1 MGINKNQLKV
11 YAAKART
18 DFTNAVVARAAK
30 FGVFADRIV
39 PAREQGDL
47 LIIDSITY
55 KKSDIGVAYAKL
67 IEKVRKMGFEETM
80 NEAAYTWFNRFVALR
95 YMELNNLLPHGYKV
109 IGDDRPEILLNANHL
124 TMPGLNKT
132 KVTDMLLA
140 GTQDEELYEYILLT
154 QLAELNKSL
163 PFLFE
168 KMDAATT
175 LLMPDNLLASD
186 SVRTNLLA
194 LEIDNFK
201 EIEVVGWLYQFY
213 ISEQKD
219 KLMERGTAYTKEE
232 IPAVTQLFTPNW
244 IVKYMVQNSLG
255 AKWLETYPHSTLK
268 GKMEYYIEPAEQ
280 TPEVQA
286 ELNTLKEDRINPEE
300 IKILDPACGS
310 GHILVEAYDLLKE
323 IYLERGYNRR
333 DIPELIITKNLYG
346 LDIDLRAVQLASFAV
361 AMKAL
366 KDNPRLIN
374 AEIKPNIMAI
384 DETNALNKLDLVQK
398 LLPPE
403 KVKEREALMAL
414 LDNFE
419 NGKTYGSLIKIAP
432 VVCEK
437 LPLLKTLVNEALLS
451 GHIFASSA
459 AEEVLPFVKMAE
471 ILSQKYDCVIANP
484 PYMGSKGQNS
494 TLKAFAATNFPNSK
508 ADLFAMFIEHGFSLI
523 KENGF
528 SAMVTMQ
535 SWMFLS
541 SFEKMREDLLKKYT
555 LETMAHLG
563 ARAFREISGEVVQ
576 TTSFVFRNMS
586 IPTYRGSYLRLID
599 GDDIEK
605 ESKLKN
611 KENLYNHISQ
621 QDFSK
626 IPGTPIAYWVSDKMR
641 NVFENSDILK
651 NTGDTRQGMAT
662 SDNNRFLR
670 QWHEISHAKL
680 CFSAV
685 SHETAIASRKKWFP
699 YNKGGDYRKWYGN
712 QDVVINWEHDG
723 EEILDYA
730 SLLYG
735 SPTRTVKSFSEY
747 FKYNISWSKIS
758 SSFLAMRFY
767 PAGFIFDVA
776 GCCIF
781 NKDIETL
788 KLLLGFSNTN
798 LARHILQAISP
809 TLNFEAGQIATL
821 PIIPN
826 LKQKINLSNIN
837 HLISSHKTDW
847 DSFETSWDFECLPIL
862 SDVFKKETLAK
873 SYQAWR
879 TQNAA
884 DIAETLALEEEN
896 NRLFIEAYGLQEEIT
911 PEVPIEQITLTVN
924 PRYRYKNTEA
934 TDEEL
939 ESRFKADSV
948 KELISYAIGC
958 YTGRYSLDKT
968 GLVYA
973 NEKNIG
979 FDATKYQ
986 TIPADGDGIIPL
998 TDTCWFPEEDMVN
1011 RLVDFVKTVWG
1022 QETLAENLDF
1032 IASGL
1037 DRKSTETAVEAI
1049 RRYLTKDFYKNHLQ
1063 MYKNRPIYWLF
1074 SSGKEKAF
1082 ECLVYMHRMNEQTL
1096 AHIRMQFVVP
1106 LISKMNGAL
1115 ENMDKDIAAADSS
1128 AKQRQLNKEKE
1139 KLVKQYAELNKFDD
1153 ALNHAI
1159 NERITMDL
1167 DDGVKVNYAKF
1178 APLVAESKKVVG
1190 K

>member
-55 KKSDIGVAYAKL
+55 KKADIGVAYAKL
-67 IEKVRKMGFEETM
+67 IEKVRKVGFEDTM

-219 KLMERGTAYTKEE
+219 KLMERGTAYAKEE

-280 TPEVQA
+280 TPKVQA
-286 ELNTLKEDRINPEE
+286 ELNALKEDRINPEE

-586 IPTYRGSYLRLID
+586 IPTYQGSYLRLID

-626 IPGTPIAYWVSDKMR
+626 IPGTPIAYWVSEKVKKCFSIGTPIGALAAPR
-641 NVFENSDILK
+641 K
-651 NTGDTRQGMAT
+651 GNTTT
-662 SDNNRFLR
+662 DNNRFLR
-670 QWHEISHAKL
+670 LWTE
-680 CFSAV
+680 V
-685 SHETAIASRKKWFP
+685 SQKNVAIGYCSSKEVDLANKKWVP
-699 YNKGGDYRKWYGN
+699 YNKGGGFRKWFGFNEYL
-712 QDVVINWEHDG
+712 VNWKNSG
-723 EEILDYA
+723 EEIKSIPHSVVANEQYFFQDGLTWSTITSSHFSVRSFGKGYVFDNGGCCVFGNA
-730 SLLYG
+730 HILNDLLLYMN
-735 SPTRTVKSFSEY
+735 SSVFTKMFSEI
-747 FKYNISWSKIS
+747 N
-758 SSFLAMRFY
+758 
-767 PAGFIFDVA
+767 
-776 GCCIF
+776 
-781 NKDIETL
+781 
-788 KLLLGFSNTN
+788 
-798 LARHILQAISP
+798 P
-809 TLNFEAGQIATL
+809 TLNFQSGDVAKVPFIEISPNTVGQS
-821 PIIPN
+821 II
-826 LKQKINLSNIN
+826 KIT
-837 HLISSHKTDW
+837 KTDW
-847 DSFETSWDFECLPIL
+847 DSFETSWDFERLPIL
-862 SDVFKKETLAK
+862 SDTLKKETLAK

-879 TQNAA
+879 AQNAA
-884 DIAETLALEEEN
+884 DIAETLAMEEEN
-896 NRLFIEAYGLQEEIT
+896 NRLFIEAYGLQDEIT

-934 TDEEL
+934 SDEEL
-939 ESRFKADSV
+939 ESRFKADSM

-958 YTGRYSLDKT
+958 YMGRYSLDKT

-979 FDATKYQ
+979 FDATQYQ

>member
-55 KKSDIGVAYAKL
+55 KKADIGVAYAKL
-67 IEKVRKMGFEETM
+67 IEKVRKVGFEETM

-219 KLMERGTAYTKEE
+219 KLMERGTAYAKEE

-268 GKMEYYIEPAEQ
+268 GKMAYYIEPAEQ

-286 ELNTLKEDRINPEE
+286 ELNALKEDRINPEE

-374 AEIKPNIMAI
+374 TEIKPNIMAI

-403 KVKEREALMAL
+403 KVKEQEALMAL

-484 PYMGSKGQNS
+484 PYMGSKYHNDI
-494 TLKAFAATNFPNSK
+494 LKAFAELFFLNSK
-508 ADLFAMFIEHGFSLI
+508 YNLFAMFIEQGFHLV
-523 KENGF
+523 KKNGF
-528 SAMVTMQ
+528 NAMVTMQ

-541 SFEKMREDLLKKYT
+541 YFEKMRKDLLQKYT
-555 LETMAHLG
+555 LLTMAHLG

-576 TTSFVFRNMS
+576 TTSFVFRNVS
-586 IPTYRGSYLRLID
+586 IPTYQGSYLRLID
-599 GDDIEK
+599 GDDISK
-605 ESKLKN
+605 DLNLKLKH
-611 KENLYNHISQ
+611 NLYSHIQ
-621 QDFSK
+621 QKDFKK
-626 IPGTPIAYWVSDKMR
+626 IPGMPIAYWLSNR
-641 NVFENSDILK
+641 LLNIFENGNTLYSISPTK
-651 NTGDTRQGMAT
+651 QGFATGDNDAFIR
-662 SDNNRFLR
+662 NWF
-670 QWHEISHAKL
+670 EISYLEMYIKAKSL
-680 CFSAV
+680 EEF
-685 SHETAIASRKKWFP
+685 KKINKKYAP
-699 YNKGGDYRKWYGN
+699 CIKGGTYRKWYGN
-712 QDVVINWEHDG
+712 LEKIIKFDIKSID
-723 EEILDYA
+723 ILQKQGNHLPSKQY
-730 SLLYG
+730 
-735 SPTRTVKSFSEY
+735 Y
-747 FKYNISWSKIS
+747 FKEGITWSSIGDNLS
-758 SSFLAMRFY
+758 MRFA
-767 PAGFIFDVA
+767 PWGAVFETKGSMAFPKE
-776 GCCIF
+776 
-781 NKDIETL
+781 KDLYYVLAFTNSSVIIPCLHVLTPTLDFHEGPIGKLPYLKTINETIDQ
-788 KLLLGFSNTN
+788 NN
-798 LARHILQAISP
+798 ILQCI
-809 TLNFEAGQIATL
+809 
-821 PIIPN
+821 
-826 LKQKINLSNIN
+826 KLSR
-837 HLISSHKTDW
+837 KDW
-847 DSFETSWDFECLPIL
+847 DSYETSWDFERLPIL
-862 SDVFKKETLAK
+862 SDTFKKETLAK
-873 SYQAWR
+873 SYQSWR
-879 TQNAA
+879 AQNAA
-884 DIAETLALEEEN
+884 DIAETKRLEEEN

-939 ESRFKADSV
+939 ESRFKADSM

-958 YTGRYSLDKT
+958 YMGRYSLDKT

-979 FDATKYQ
+979 FDAMQYQ

-1049 RRYLTKDFYKNHLQ
+1049 RRYLIKDFYKNHLQ

>member
-55 KKSDIGVAYAKL
+55 KKADIGVAYAKL
-67 IEKVRKMGFEETM
+67 IEKVRKVGFEETM

-268 GKMEYYIEPAEQ
+268 GKMAYYIEPAEQ

-286 ELNTLKEDRINPEE
+286 ELNALKEDRINPEE

-403 KVKEREALMAL
+403 KVKEQEALMAL

-419 NGKTYGSLIKIAP
+419 NGKTYGSLIQIAP

-484 PYMGSKGQNS
+484 PYMGSKYHNDI
-494 TLKAFAATNFPNSK
+494 LKAFAELFFLNSK
-508 ADLFAMFIEHGFSLI
+508 YNLFAMFIEQGFHLV
-523 KENGF
+523 KKNGF
-528 SAMVTMQ
+528 NAMVTMQ

-541 SFEKMREDLLKKYT
+541 YFEKMRKVLLQKYT
-555 LETMAHLG
+555 LLTMAHLG

-576 TTSFVFRNMS
+576 TASFVVRNTS
-586 IPTYRGSYLRLID
+586 LPSYKGSYLRLID
-599 GDDIEK
+599 GDDISK
-605 ESKLKN
+605 DLNLKLKH
-611 KENLYNHISQ
+611 NLYSHIQ
-621 QDFSK
+621 QKDFKK
-626 IPGTPIAYWVSDKMR
+626 IPGMPIAYWLSTR
-641 NVFENSDILK
+641 LLNIFENGNNLIYIYHNQIDA
-651 NTGDTRQGMAT
+651 TGDAAKTEENTFVAVTDTITKMNDLIVHLINNLSANHILLT
-662 SDNNRFLR
+662 SDHGFLFQYSKPDATDR
-670 QWHEISHAKL
+670 SVDEEDFSGAIISKKRYVIGYDLPKSANSIQYNTKVTAKTEKETE
-680 CFSAV
+680 FSL
-685 SHETAIASRKKWFP
+685 P
-699 YNKGGDYRKWYGN
+699 KG
-712 QDVVINWEHDG
+712 
-723 EEILDYA
+723 A
-730 SLLYG
+730 SLYNFIGG
-735 SPTRTVKSFSEY
+735 SRFVHGG
-747 FKYNISWSKIS
+747 
-758 SSFLAMRFY
+758 AMPQEFVVPMLQIRQ
-767 PAGFIFDVA
+767 I
-776 GCCIF
+776 
-781 NKDIETL
+781 KDE
-788 KLLLGFSNTN
+788 K
-798 LARHILQAISP
+798 
-809 TLNFEAGQIATL
+809 
-821 PIIPN
+821 
-826 LKQKINLSNIN
+826 
-837 HLISSHKTDW
+837 
-847 DSFETSWDFECLPIL
+847 
-862 SDVFKKETLAK
+862 KKETT
-873 SYQAWR
+873 R
-879 TQNAA
+879 TK
-884 DIAETLALEEEN
+884 EVEVTLLGNTQRFTNKIQRFQLMQTEPVSNRNKPVTLKIGVYEEEEPVTN
-896 NRLFIEAYGLQEEIT
+896 IET
-911 PEVPIEQITLTVN
+911 VTFDSRSDKIEDWKKIITLTL
-924 PRYRYKNTEA
+924 KNRTY
-934 TDEEL
+934 
-939 ESRFKADSV
+939 SRDKQYSLRLV
-948 KELISYAIGC
+948 KENNVVAQDVNIKI
-958 YTGRYSLDKT
+958 D
-968 GLVYA
+968 LVY
-973 NEKNIG
+973 
-979 FDATKYQ
+979 
-986 TIPADGDGIIPL
+986 
-998 TDTCWFPEEDMVN
+998 
-1011 RLVDFVKTVWG
+1011 
-1022 QETLAENLDF
+1022 
-1032 IASGL
+1032 
-1037 DRKSTETAVEAI
+1037 
-1049 RRYLTKDFYKNHLQ
+1049 
-1063 MYKNRPIYWLF
+1063 
-1074 SSGKEKAF
+1074 
-1082 ECLVYMHRMNEQTL
+1082 
-1096 AHIRMQFVVP
+1096 
-1106 LISKMNGAL
+1106 
-1115 ENMDKDIAAADSS
+1115 
-1128 AKQRQLNKEKE
+1128 
-1139 KLVKQYAELNKFDD
+1139 DD
-1153 ALNHAI
+1153 
-1159 NERITMDL
+1159 E
-1167 DDGVKVNYAKF
+1167 F
-1178 APLVAESKKVVG
+1178 
-1190 K
+1190 

>member
-18 DFTNAVVARAAK
+18 DFTNVVVARAAK

-55 KKSDIGVAYAKL
+55 KKADIGVAYAKL
-67 IEKVRKMGFEETM
+67 IEKVRKVGFEETM

-286 ELNTLKEDRINPEE
+286 ELNALKEDRINPEE

-398 LLPPE
+398 LLPSE

-459 AEEVLPFVKMAE
+459 SEEVLPFVKMAE

-508 ADLFAMFIEHGFSLI
+508 ADLFAMFIEQGFYLV
-523 KENGF
+523 KKNGF
-528 SAMVTMQ
+528 NAMVTMQ

-576 TTSFVFRNMS
+576 TTSFVFRNIS
-586 IPTYRGSYLRLID
+586 IPTYQGSYLRLID

-611 KENLYNHISQ
+611 KENLYNHICQ

-626 IPGTPIAYWVSDKMR
+626 IPGTPIAYWVSEKVKKCFSIGTPIGALAAPR
-641 NVFENSDILK
+641 K
-651 NTGDTRQGMAT
+651 GNTTT
-662 SDNNRFLR
+662 DNNRFLR
-670 QWHEISHAKL
+670 LWTE
-680 CFSAV
+680 V
-685 SHETAIASRKKWFP
+685 SQKNVAIGYCSSKEVDLANKKWVP
-699 YNKGGDYRKWYGN
+699 YNKGGGFRKWFGFNEYL
-712 QDVVINWEHDG
+712 VNWKNSG
-723 EEILDYA
+723 EEIKSIPHSVVANEQYFFQDGLTWSTITSSHFSVRSFGKGYVFDNGGCCVFGNA
-730 SLLYG
+730 HILNDLLLYMN
-735 SPTRTVKSFSEY
+735 SSVFTKMFSEI
-747 FKYNISWSKIS
+747 N
-758 SSFLAMRFY
+758 
-767 PAGFIFDVA
+767 
-776 GCCIF
+776 
-781 NKDIETL
+781 
-788 KLLLGFSNTN
+788 
-798 LARHILQAISP
+798 P
-809 TLNFEAGQIATL
+809 TLNFQSGDVAKIPFIEISPNTVGQS
-821 PIIPN
+821 II
-826 LKQKINLSNIN
+826 KIT
-837 HLISSHKTDW
+837 KTDW
-847 DSFETSWDFECLPIL
+847 DSFETSWDFERLPIL
-862 SDVFKKETLAK
+862 SDVFEKETLAK

-884 DIAETLALEEEN
+884 DIAETKRLEEEN
-896 NRLFIEAYGLQEEIT
+896 NRLFIETYGLQEEIT

-939 ESRFKADSV
+939 ESRFKADSM
-948 KELISYAIGC
+948 KDLISYAIGC
-958 YTGRYSLDKT
+958 YMGRYSLDKT

-1106 LISKMNGAL
+1106 LISKMNAAL

-1178 APLVAESKKVVG
+1178 VPLVAESKKVVG

>member
-55 KKSDIGVAYAKL
+55 KKADIGVAYAKL
-67 IEKVRKMGFEETM
+67 IEKVRKVGFEETM

-124 TMPGLNKT
+124 TMSGLNKT

-219 KLMERGTAYTKEE
+219 KLMERGTAYAKEE

-286 ELNTLKEDRINPEE
+286 ELNALKEDRINPEE

-403 KVKEREALMAL
+403 KVKEQEALIAL

-419 NGKTYGSLIKIAP
+419 NGKIYGSLIKIAP

-484 PYMGSKGQNS
+484 PYMGSKGQS
-494 TLKAFAATNFPNSK
+494 ALLKAFLSDKYKQAKS
-508 ADLFAMFIEHGFSLI
+508 DLFSAFILQNLHFSKDNGRLGFMTPFVWMFISSYEELRNI
-523 KENGF
+523 IIQKYD
-528 SAMVTMQ
+528 
-535 SWMFLS
+535 LS
-541 SFEKMREDLLKKYT
+541 SLVQLEYSGFDGATVPICTFTLTKNHIKNKKGCFIKLSDFRGAQNQAPKT
-555 LETMAHLG
+555 LEAIKNRKCG
-563 ARAFREISGEVVQ
+563 WFYEA
-576 TTSFVFRNMS
+576 N
-586 IPTYRGSYLRLID
+586 PT
-599 GDDIEK
+599 
-605 ESKLKN
+605 
-611 KENLYNHISQ
+611 
-621 QDFSK
+621 DFSK
-626 IPGTPIAYWVSDKMR
+626 IPGTPIAYWVSDNTRSVFR
-641 NVFENSDILK
+641 NKLLK
-651 NTGDTRQGMAT
+651 DTSVLKIGLQTGDTNT
-662 SDNNRFLR
+662 FLR
-670 QWHEISHAKL
+670 LWYEVCLKSIN
-680 CFSAV
+680 
-685 SHETAIASRKKWFP
+685 KKWF
-699 YNKGGDYRKWYGN
+699 YCNKAGGYRKWYGN
-712 QDVVINWEHDG
+712 
-723 EEILDYA
+723 LDY
-730 SLLYG
+730 LVDWENNG
-735 SPTRTVKSFSEY
+735 FRIKSCKSSRPQNTDYY
-747 FKYNISWSKIS
+747 FKQGISWGLITSGIPSVRYLPKN
-758 SSFLAMRFY
+758 
-767 PAGFIFDVA
+767 FIFDVSSPSL
-776 GCCIF
+776 F
-781 NKDIETL
+781 SESLLN
-788 KLLLGFSNTN
+788 LLLLLNSKPT
-798 LARHILQAISP
+798 LQILLLLNP
-809 TLNFEAGQIATL
+809 TLNMSTGVVEN
-821 PIIPN
+821 IPD
-826 LKQKINLSNIN
+826 LSSCSDEKYAKYLIKIS
-837 HLISSHKTDW
+837 KTDW
-847 DSFETSWDFECLPIL
+847 DSFETSWDFERLPML
-862 SDVFKKETLAK
+862 SDTFKKETLAK

-879 TQNAA
+879 AQNAA
-884 DIAETLALEEEN
+884 DIAETKRLEEEN
-896 NRLFIEAYGLQEEIT
+896 NRLFIETYGLQDEIT

-939 ESRFKADSV
+939 ESRFKADSM

-958 YTGRYSLDKT
+958 YMGRYSLDKT

-973 NEKNIG
+973 NEKNFG
-979 FDATKYQ
+979 FDATQYQ

>member
-55 KKSDIGVAYAKL
+55 KKADIGVAYAKL
-67 IEKVRKMGFEETM
+67 IEKVRKVGFEETM

-286 ELNTLKEDRINPEE
+286 ELNALKEDRINPEE

-403 KVKEREALMAL
+403 KVKEQEALMAL

-419 NGKTYGSLIKIAP
+419 NGKIYGSLIKIAP

-459 AEEVLPFVKMAE
+459 AEKVLPFIKMAE
-471 ILSQKYDCVIANP
+471 ILATKYDCVVANP

-555 LETMAHLG
+555 MHG
-563 ARAFREISGEVVQ
+563 MVHMSNGVMGIAFG
-576 TTSFVFRNMS
+576 TSATIFRNSSMLCYKGTYSYVDYSELKNS
-586 IPTYRGSYLRLID
+586 IPFTFPI
-599 GDDIEK
+599 
-605 ESKLKN
+605 KN
-611 KENLYNHISQ
+611 ERYKQVSQ

-626 IPGTPIAYWVSDKMR
+626 IPGTPIAYWVSDNIFKLYQDS
-641 NVFENSDILK
+641 EKISDLGK
-651 NTGDTRQGMAT
+651 TRQGIAT
-662 SDNNRFLR
+662 GCNDKFMRTWQEVSQDKTFLLAENRQDALNS
-670 QWHEISHAKL
+670 Q
-680 CFSAV
+680 
-685 SHETAIASRKKWFP
+685 KKWFP
-699 YNKGGDYRKWYGN
+699 YNKGGEARKWYGN
-712 QDVVINWEHDG
+712 NDFVVNWQNDG
-723 EEILDYA
+723 CEIKNFKDSKGKLLSRPQNLDFLFKDSA
-730 SLLYG
+730 TWSLT
-735 SPTRTVKSFSEY
+735 S
-747 FKYNISWSKIS
+747 S
-758 SSFLAMRFY
+758 SSFAARYKQKGFISDINGMGLFY
-767 PAGFIFDVA
+767 PDPNDLFYTLSFLCSTLCQKLMKIHNPTMASQAG
-776 GCCIF
+776 
-781 NKDIETL
+781 DIGKLPLVKSTL
-788 KLLLGFSNTN
+788 ITN
-798 LARHILQAISP
+798 
-809 TLNFEAGQIATL
+809 
-821 PIIPN
+821 
-826 LKQKINLSNIN
+826 KINNN
-837 HLISSHKTDW
+837 TKQLISFSKTDW
-847 DSFETSWDFECLPIL
+847 DSFETSWDFEKLPL
-862 SDVFKKETLAK
+862 LHDDLKKDSLAA

-884 DIAETLALEEEN
+884 DIAETKRLEEEN

-934 TDEEL
+934 SDEEL
-939 ESRFKADSV
+939 EARFKADSM

-958 YTGRYSLDKT
+958 YMGRYSLDKT

-998 TDTCWFPEEDMVN
+998 TDICWFPEEDMVN

>member
-55 KKSDIGVAYAKL
+55 KKADIGVAYAKL
-67 IEKVRKMGFEETM
+67 IEKVRKVGFEETM

-124 TMPGLNKT
+124 TMPGLNKA

-286 ELNTLKEDRINPEE
+286 ELNALKEDRINPEE

-403 KVKEREALMAL
+403 KVKEQEALMAL

-432 VVCEK
+432 VVYEK

-576 TTSFVFRNMS
+576 TTSFVFRNIS
-586 IPTYRGSYLRLID
+586 IPTYQGSYLRLID

-641 NVFENSDILK
+641 NTYIENKPL
-651 NTGDTRQGMAT
+651 GDTILPRHGLAT
-662 SDNNRFLR
+662 SDNDRFLKL
-670 QWHEISHAKL
+670 WHEVNLYKASL
-680 CFSAV
+680 SVRNDFS
-685 SHETAIASRKKWFP
+685 KKWYP
-699 YNKGGDYRKWYGN
+699 MNKGGAYRKWYGN
-712 QDVVINWEHDG
+712 LDWIINYENDG
-723 EEILDYA
+723 KEIKDFA
-730 SLLYG
+730 IKLYKC
-735 SPTRTVKSFSEY
+735 SSRTIQNTQFY
-747 FKYNISWSKIS
+747 FKESLTWSALTSGDVSFRWSEEGAIFGSGAHCAFANSDDLKSGLAFMNSKIIN
-758 SSFLAMRFY
+758 SFLK
-767 PAGFIFDVA
+767 IV
-776 GCCIF
+776 
-781 NKDIETL
+781 
-788 KLLLGFSNTN
+788 
-798 LARHILQAISP
+798 SP
-809 TLNFEAGQIATL
+809 TLNYNVDDL
-821 PIIPN
+821 RNVPYIISDYRDN
-826 LKQKINLSNIN
+826 IISNTNSI
-837 HLISSHKTDW
+837 ISITKTDW
-847 DSFETSWDFECLPIL
+847 DSFETSWDFEKLPL
-862 SDVFKKETLAK
+862 LRDDLKKDSLAA
-873 SYQAWR
+873 SYQAWC

-884 DIAETLALEEEN
+884 DIAETKRLEEEN

-934 TDEEL
+934 SDEEL
-939 ESRFKADSV
+939 ETRFKADSM

-958 YTGRYSLDKT
+958 YMGRYSLDKT

-979 FDATKYQ
+979 FDATQYQ

>member
-55 KKSDIGVAYAKL
+55 KKADIGVAYAKL
-67 IEKVRKMGFEETM
+67 IEKVRKVGFEETM

-140 GTQDEELYEYILLT
+140 GTQDEELYEYILLI

-268 GKMEYYIEPAEQ
+268 GKMAYYIEPAEQ
-280 TPEVQA
+280 TSEVQA
-286 ELNTLKEDRINPEE
+286 ELNALKEDRINPEE

-398 LLPPE
+398 LLPSE
-403 KVKEREALMAL
+403 KVKEQEALMAL

-432 VVCEK
+432 GVCEK

-459 AEEVLPFVKMAE
+459 AEGVLPFVKIAE
-471 ILSQKYDCVIANP
+471 VLSQKYDCVIANP
-484 PYMGSKGQNS
+484 PYMGSKGQS
-494 TLKAFAATNFPNSK
+494 ALLKAFLSDKYKQAKS
-508 ADLFAMFIEHGFSLI
+508 DLFSAFILQNLHFSKDNGRLGFMTPFVWMFISSYEELRNI
-523 KENGF
+523 IIQKYD
-528 SAMVTMQ
+528 
-535 SWMFLS
+535 LS
-541 SFEKMREDLLKKYT
+541 SLVQLEYSGFDGATVPICTFTLTKNHIKNKKGCFIKLSDFRGAQNQAPKT
-555 LETMAHLG
+555 LEAIQNRKCG
-563 ARAFREISGEVVQ
+563 WFYEAA
-576 TTSFVFRNMS
+576 
-586 IPTYRGSYLRLID
+586 PT
-599 GDDIEK
+599 
-605 ESKLKN
+605 
-611 KENLYNHISQ
+611 
-621 QDFSK
+621 DFSK
-626 IPGTPIAYWVSDKMR
+626 IPGCPIAYW
-641 NVFENSDILK
+641 LK
-651 NTGDTRQGMAT
+651 NYKIFDGNYLNKFFVSGGRNKTH
-662 SDNNRFLR
+662 NNEKYLRFF
-670 QWHEISHAKL
+670 WEINRNDDKW
-680 CFSAV
+680 AV
-685 SHETAIASRKKWFP
+685 
-699 YNKGGDYRKWYGN
+699 YCNGGDYRKYYGN
-712 QDVVINWEHDG
+712 ELFVVNWSLNARNFYEQHGGLCNQQFWNKEGITWSLITSAINSFR
-723 EEILDYA
+723 IKNTY
-730 SLLYG
+730 SFYSSG
-735 SPTRTVKSFSEY
+735 SPT
-747 FKYNISWSKIS
+747 
-758 SSFLAMRFY
+758 
-767 PAGFIFDVA
+767 
-776 GCCIF
+776 IF
-781 NKDIETL
+781 NEIFVCDMQVLAFLNSAIAIYYL
-788 KLLLGFSNTN
+788 KAMN
-798 LARHILQAISP
+798 P
-809 TLNFEAGQIATL
+809 TLNTTVHDILAL
-821 PIIPN
+821 PYYNVIYPSIN
-826 LKQKINLSNIN
+826 KNTSRLVNLSQ
-837 HLISSHKTDW
+837 TDW
-847 DSFETSWDFECLPIL
+847 DSFETSWDFERLPFL
-862 SDVFKKETLAK
+862 SDTFKKETLDK

-884 DIAETLALEEEN
+884 DIAETKRLEEEN
-896 NRLFIEAYGLQEEIT
+896 NRLFIETYGLQEEIT

-934 TDEEL
+934 SDEEL
-939 ESRFKADSV
+939 EARFKADSM

-958 YTGRYSLDKT
+958 YMGRYSLDKI
-968 GLVYA
+968 GLIYA

-979 FDATKYQ
+979 FDATQYQ
-986 TIPADGDGIIPL
+986 TISADGDGIIPV

>member
-55 KKSDIGVAYAKL
+55 KKADIGVAYAKL
-67 IEKVRKMGFEETM
+67 IEKVRKVGFEETM

-268 GKMEYYIEPAEQ
+268 GKMAYYIEPAEQ

-286 ELNTLKEDRINPEE
+286 ELNALKEDRINPEE

-403 KVKEREALMAL
+403 KVKEQEALMAL

-586 IPTYRGSYLRLID
+586 IPTYQGSYLRLID

-626 IPGTPIAYWVSDKMR
+626 IPGTPIAYWVSD
-641 NVFENSDILK
+641 NFFNAFL
-651 NTGDTRQGMAT
+651 
-662 SDNNRFLR
+662 SDNIENIGSVKQGIIPGNVDEFIRTWF
-670 QWHEISHAKL
+670 E
-680 CFSAV
+680 V
-685 SHETAIASRKKWFP
+685 SHSKIGFNHFCYTDIIKYSYKWFP
-699 YNKGGDYRKWYGN
+699 YNKGGSFRRWHGNYEYLINMYNNGYDIKYSGKNNNYRLR
-712 QDVVINWEHDG
+712 EP
-723 EEILDYA
+723 E
-730 SLLYG
+730 LYFQEAA
-735 SPTRTVKSFSEY
+735 T
-747 FKYNISWSKIS
+747 WSKIS
-758 SSFLAMRFY
+758 SGFFSARFMPQGFL
-767 PAGFIFDVA
+767 FDIA

-781 NKDIETL
+781 DLRANIWSTLAFLNSVVCSKMLDIT
-788 KLLLGFSNTN
+788 
-798 LARHILQAISP
+798 SP
-809 TLNFEAGQIATL
+809 TLNYEVEHIKQL
-821 PIIPN
+821 PI
-826 LKQKINLSNIN
+826 KIKHSANIDDEVRS
-837 HLISSHKTDW
+837 LISISKTDW
-847 DSFETSWDFECLPIL
+847 DSFETSWDFEKLPL
-862 SDVFKKETLAK
+862 LHDDLKKDSLAA

-884 DIAETLALEEEN
+884 DIAETKRLEEEN

-934 TDEEL
+934 SDEEL
-939 ESRFKADSV
+939 EARFKADSM

-958 YTGRYSLDKT
+958 YMGRYSLDKT

-979 FDATKYQ
+979 FDATQYQ

-1115 ENMDKDIAAADSS
+1115 ENMDKDIVAADSS
-1128 AKQRQLNKEKE
+1128 TKQRQLNKEKE

>member
-55 KKSDIGVAYAKL
+55 KKADIGVAYAKL
-67 IEKVRKMGFEETM
+67 IEKVRKVGFEETM

-268 GKMEYYIEPAEQ
+268 GKMAYYIEPAEQ

-403 KVKEREALMAL
+403 KVKEQEALMAL

-484 PYMGSKGQNS
+484 PYMGSFLQN
-494 TLKAFAATNFPNSK
+494 LE
-508 ADLFAMFIEHGFSLI
+508 LFHKSI
-523 KENGF
+523 
-528 SAMVTMQ
+528 
-535 SWMFLS
+535 FL
-541 SFEKMREDLLKKYT
+541 
-555 LETMAHLG
+555 
-563 ARAFREISGEVVQ
+563 
-576 TTSFVFRNMS
+576 
-586 IPTYRGSYLRLID
+586 
-599 GDDIEK
+599 
-605 ESKLKN
+605 
-611 KENLYNHISQ
+611 
-621 QDFSK
+621 
-626 IPGTPIAYWVSDKMR
+626 
-641 NVFENSDILK
+641 
-651 NTGDTRQGMAT
+651 
-662 SDNNRFLR
+662 
-670 QWHEISHAKL
+670 
-680 CFSAV
+680 
-685 SHETAIASRKKWFP
+685 IASMI
-699 YNKGGDYRKWYGN
+699 Y
-712 QDVVINWEHDG
+712 
-723 EEILDYA
+723 
-730 SLLYG
+730 LLCLL
-735 SPTRTVKSFSEY
+735 
-747 FKYNISWSKIS
+747 NMH
-758 SSFLAMRFY
+758 LFY
-767 PAGFIFDVA
+767 
-776 GCCIF
+776 
-781 NKDIETL
+781 
-788 KLLLGFSNTN
+788 
-798 LARHILQAISP
+798 
-809 TLNFEAGQIATL
+809 
-821 PIIPN
+821 
-826 LKQKINLSNIN
+826 
-837 HLISSHKTDW
+837 
-847 DSFETSWDFECLPIL
+847 
-862 SDVFKKETLAK
+862 
-873 SYQAWR
+873 
-879 TQNAA
+879 
-884 DIAETLALEEEN
+884 
-896 NRLFIEAYGLQEEIT
+896 
-911 PEVPIEQITLTVN
+911 
-924 PRYRYKNTEA
+924 
-934 TDEEL
+934 
-939 ESRFKADSV
+939 
-948 KELISYAIGC
+948 
-958 YTGRYSLDKT
+958 
-968 GLVYA
+968 
-973 NEKNIG
+973 
-979 FDATKYQ
+979 
-986 TIPADGDGIIPL
+986 
-998 TDTCWFPEEDMVN
+998 
-1011 RLVDFVKTVWG
+1011 
-1022 QETLAENLDF
+1022 
-1032 IASGL
+1032 
-1037 DRKSTETAVEAI
+1037 
-1049 RRYLTKDFYKNHLQ
+1049 
-1063 MYKNRPIYWLF
+1063 
-1074 SSGKEKAF
+1074 
-1082 ECLVYMHRMNEQTL
+1082 
-1096 AHIRMQFVVP
+1096 
-1106 LISKMNGAL
+1106 
-1115 ENMDKDIAAADSS
+1115 
-1128 AKQRQLNKEKE
+1128 
-1139 KLVKQYAELNKFDD
+1139 
-1153 ALNHAI
+1153 
-1159 NERITMDL
+1159 
-1167 DDGVKVNYAKF
+1167 
-1178 APLVAESKKVVG
+1178 
-1190 K
+1190 

>member
-55 KKSDIGVAYAKL
+55 KKADIGVAYAKL
-67 IEKVRKMGFEETM
+67 IEKVRKVGFEETM

-268 GKMEYYIEPAEQ
+268 GKMAYYIEPAEQ

-403 KVKEREALMAL
+403 KVKEQEALMAL

-484 PYMGSKGQNS
+484 PYMGSGKFS
-494 TLKAFAATNFPNSK
+494 TELRTFSQKYFPNSK
-508 ADLFAMFIEHGFSLI
+508 YDLFAMFIEHAFILL
-523 KENGF
+523 KNNGYN
-528 SAMVTMQ
+528 AMVTMQ

-541 SFEKMREDLLKKYT
+541 SFETMRSNLLNNS
-555 LETMAHLG
+555 LLLSMAHLG

-576 TTSFVFRNMS
+576 TTSFVFRKLFC
-586 IPTYRGSYLRLID
+586 PEYKGTFLRLIE
-599 GDDIEK
+599 GDDVEK
-605 ESKLKN
+605 EQHLKLKTN
-611 KENLYNHISQ
+611 SYQNISQ
-621 QDFSK
+621 KEFSK
-626 IPGTPIAYWVSDKMR
+626 IPGSPFAYWVSNKVKSLFSGINLSSYGDPKSGILTGNNDVFMR
-641 NVFENSDILK
+641 WWFEVSNQRT
-651 NTGDTRQGMAT
+651 NFHAT
-662 SDNNRFLR
+662 D
-670 QWHEISHAKL
+670 
-680 CFSAV
+680 V
-685 SHETAIASRKKWFP
+685 SETVTEKVKWYP
-699 YNKGGDYRKWYGN
+699 YNKGGEFRKWYGN
-712 QDVVINWEHDG
+712 HFFVVNMQNKGYDIAYSGDNNNYRLRDQSFYFKKGFSWTALTGGAFNARYCDTGFLCDSKGPLFYVFDDTNILYMLACVNTKIINELYKITAPTLDYNLVTLASTPL
-723 EEILDYA
+723 ILDY
-730 SLLYG
+730 
-735 SPTRTVKSFSEY
+735 
-747 FKYNISWSKIS
+747 KIKNS
-758 SSFLAMRFY
+758 IDY
-767 PAGFIFDVA
+767 
-776 GCCIF
+776 
-781 NKDIETL
+781 
-788 KLLLGFSNTN
+788 NTN
-798 LARHILQAISP
+798 ILV
-809 TLNFEAGQIATL
+809 
-821 PIIPN
+821 
-826 LKQKINLSNIN
+826 
-837 HLISSHKTDW
+837 KTSILDW
-847 DSFETSWDFECLPIL
+847 DSFETSWNFERLPIL
-862 SDVFKKETLAK
+862 SDTFKKETLAK
-873 SYQAWR
+873 SYRAWR
-879 TQNAA
+879 AQNAA
-884 DIAETLALEEEN
+884 DIAETKRLEEEN
-896 NRLFIEAYGLQEEIT
+896 NRLFIETYGLQDEIT

-939 ESRFKADSV
+939 ESRFKADSM

-958 YTGRYSLDKT
+958 YMGRYSLDKT

-973 NEKNIG
+973 NEKNFG
-979 FDATKYQ
+979 FDATQYQ

>member
-55 KKSDIGVAYAKL
+55 KKADIGVAYAKL
-67 IEKVRKMGFEETM
+67 IEKVRKVGFEETM

-286 ELNTLKEDRINPEE
+286 ELNALKEDRINPEE

-414 LDNFE
+414 LNNFE

-484 PYMGSKGQNS
+484 PYMGSKGQS
-494 TLKAFAATNFPNSK
+494 ALLKAFLSDKYKQAKS
-508 ADLFAMFIEHGFSLI
+508 DLFSAFILQNLHFSKDNGRLGFMTPFVWMFISSYEELRNI
-523 KENGF
+523 IIQKYD
-528 SAMVTMQ
+528 
-535 SWMFLS
+535 LS
-541 SFEKMREDLLKKYT
+541 SLVQLEYSGFDGATVPICTFTLTKNHIKNKKGCFIKLSDFRGAQNQAPKT
-555 LETMAHLG
+555 LEAIQNRKCG
-563 ARAFREISGEVVQ
+563 WFYEA
-576 TTSFVFRNMS
+576 N
-586 IPTYRGSYLRLID
+586 PT
-599 GDDIEK
+599 
-605 ESKLKN
+605 
-611 KENLYNHISQ
+611 
-621 QDFSK
+621 DFSK
-626 IPGTPIAYWVSDKMR
+626 IPGTPIAYWVSEKVKKCFSIGTPIGALAAPR
-641 NVFENSDILK
+641 K
-651 NTGDTRQGMAT
+651 GNTTT
-662 SDNNRFLR
+662 DNNRFLR
-670 QWHEISHAKL
+670 LWTE
-680 CFSAV
+680 V
-685 SHETAIASRKKWFP
+685 SQKNVAIGYCSSKEVDLANKKWVP
-699 YNKGGDYRKWYGN
+699 YNKGGGFRKWFGFNEYL
-712 QDVVINWEHDG
+712 VNWKNSG
-723 EEILDYA
+723 EEIKSIPHSVVANEQYFFQDGLTWSTITSSHFSVRSFGKGYVFDNGGCCVFGNA
-730 SLLYG
+730 HILNDLLLYMN
-735 SPTRTVKSFSEY
+735 SSVFTKMFSEI
-747 FKYNISWSKIS
+747 N
-758 SSFLAMRFY
+758 
-767 PAGFIFDVA
+767 
-776 GCCIF
+776 
-781 NKDIETL
+781 
-788 KLLLGFSNTN
+788 
-798 LARHILQAISP
+798 P
-809 TLNFEAGQIATL
+809 TLNFQSGDVAKIPFIEISPNTVGQS
-821 PIIPN
+821 II
-826 LKQKINLSNIN
+826 KIT
-837 HLISSHKTDW
+837 KTDW
-847 DSFETSWDFECLPIL
+847 DSFETSWDFEKLPL
-862 SDVFKKETLAK
+862 LHDDLKKDSLAA
-873 SYQAWR
+873 SYQAWC

-884 DIAETLALEEEN
+884 DIAETKRLEEEN

-939 ESRFKADSV
+939 ESRFKADSM

-958 YTGRYSLDKT
+958 YMGRYSLDKT

-979 FDATKYQ
+979 FDATQYQ

-998 TDTCWFPEEDMVN
+998 TDICWFPEEDMVN

>member
-55 KKSDIGVAYAKL
+55 KKADIDVAYAKL
-67 IEKVRKMGFEETM
+67 IEKVRKVGFEETM

-403 KVKEREALMAL
+403 KVKEQEALMAL

-432 VVCEK
+432 TVCEK

-471 ILSQKYDCVIANP
+471 ILATKYDCIIANP
-484 PYMGSKGQNS
+484 PYMGSGKFNPLLKIFSQEKFPDSKSDLCTMFMEQALYFLRSKGMY
-494 TLKAFAATNFPNSK
+494 
-508 ADLFAMFIEHGFSLI
+508 AMI
-523 KENGF
+523 NQQ
-528 SAMVTMQ
+528 A
-535 SWMFLS
+535 WMFLS
-541 SFEKMREDLLKKYT
+541 SFEKLRIHLLKENTIYS
-555 LETMAHLG
+555 MAHMGFG
-563 ARAFREISGEVVQ
+563 AFGADFGTTAFVVRKEYSEGFIG
-576 TTSFVFRNMS
+576 SFVSLRECRN
-586 IPTYRGSYLRLID
+586 LE
-599 GDDIEK
+599 EK
-605 ESKLKN
+605 HTLFLS
-611 KENLYNHISQ
+611 KENRYFITPSN
-621 QDFSK
+621 FSK
-626 IPGTPIAYWVSDKMR
+626 IPGAPIAYWASDKAR
-641 NVFENSDILK
+641 EAYK
-651 NTGDTRQGMAT
+651 NKKMDEIAQPRHGLAT
-662 SDNNRFLR
+662 SDNDRFLKMWYEVNLEKTSIIIKN
-670 QWHEISHAKL
+670 QIQ
-680 CFSAV
+680 
-685 SHETAIASRKKWFP
+685 KKWFP
-699 YNKGGDYRKWYGN
+699 MNKGGSYRKWYGN
-712 QDVVINWEHDG
+712 LEWVINYENDG
-723 EEILDYA
+723 KELKDYA
-730 SLLYG
+730 ISIYKC
-735 SPTRTVKSFSEY
+735 SSRTIQNTQFY
-747 FKYNISWSKIS
+747 FKESLTWSALTSGEFSVRWSEEGALFGSGGYSAFTEQKLQKYILALLNS
-758 SSFLAMRFY
+758 KMTGSFIQF
-767 PAGFIFDVA
+767 V
-776 GCCIF
+776 
-781 NKDIETL
+781 
-788 KLLLGFSNTN
+788 
-798 LARHILQAISP
+798 SP
-809 TLNFEAGQIATL
+809 TLNYEVGHIKTIPVVNENKL
-821 PIIPN
+821 HPIIDE
-826 LKQKINLSNIN
+826 
-837 HLISSHKTDW
+837 LIDKVIHFSKTDW
-847 DSFETSWDFECLPIL
+847 DSFETSWDFERLPIL
-862 SDVFKKETLAK
+862 SDTFKKETLAK

-884 DIAETLALEEEN
+884 DIAETKRLEEEN
-896 NRLFIEAYGLQEEIT
+896 NRLFIETYGLQEEIT

-924 PRYRYKNTEA
+924 PRYRYKNTE
-934 TDEEL
+934 TSDEEL
-939 ESRFKADSV
+939 ESRFKADSM

-958 YTGRYSLDKT
+958 YMGRYSLDKT

-979 FDATKYQ
+979 FDATQYQ

>member
-55 KKSDIGVAYAKL
+55 KKADIGVAYAKL
-67 IEKVRKMGFEETM
+67 IEKVRKVGFEETM

-286 ELNTLKEDRINPEE
+286 ELNALKEDRINPEE

-403 KVKEREALMAL
+403 KVKEQEALMAL

-459 AEEVLPFVKMAE
+459 AEKVLPFIKMAE
-471 ILSQKYDCVIANP
+471 ILATKYDCVVANP
-484 PYMGSKGQNS
+484 PYMSFGRMNEKLKKFIAQYYFDVKYDLFSAFIQQNICLSKSNGFLGFMTPFVWMFISSYEKLRKQLIEKCDLTSLVQLEYCGFEGAMVPVCTFTLSNRYINHKINNFIKLSDFRGPSIQGVKTLEAIKNKDCGWFFKNDQNS
-494 TLKAFAATNFPNSK
+494 FAKIPNYALVFWISDNYKSVFNNHKLVEYGKASEGVKTGNN
-508 ADLFAMFIEHGFSLI
+508 D
-523 KENGF
+523 
-528 SAMVTMQ
+528 
-535 SWMFLS
+535 
-541 SFEKMREDLLKKYT
+541 KY
-555 LETMAHLG
+555 L
-563 ARAFREISGEVVQ
+563 RFWQEIS
-576 TTSFVFRNMS
+576 M
-586 IPTYRGSYLRLID
+586 
-599 GDDIEK
+599 
-605 ESKLKN
+605 
-611 KENLYNHISQ
+611 
-621 QDFSK
+621 SK
-626 IPGTPIAYWVSDKMR
+626 IPT
-641 NVFENSDILK
+641 
-651 NTGDTRQGMAT
+651 
-662 SDNNRFLR
+662 
-670 QWHEISHAKL
+670 
-680 CFSAV
+680 
-685 SHETAIASRKKWFP
+685 KWNL
-699 YNKGGDYRKWYGN
+699 YHKGGDYRRWYGN
-712 QDVVINWEHDG
+712 IEHVILWENDG
-723 EEILDYA
+723 QEIKSSKNSGLQ
-730 SLLYG
+730 G
-735 SPTRTVKSFSEY
+735 SPF
-747 FKYNISWSKIS
+747 YNKEMISWSKIS
-758 SSFLAMRFY
+758 CYYFGVRYLPGNIMFDSGSPGYYSDALEAPFVLALLSSNFS
-767 PAGFIFDVA
+767 
-776 GCCIF
+776 
-781 NKDIETL
+781 NQTL
-788 KLLLGFSNTN
+788 KYVNPTMNTQVGDVN
-798 LARHILQAISP
+798 NFPIPEKIDKEKVLCLA
-809 TLNFEAGQIATL
+809 N
-821 PIIPN
+821 
-826 LKQKINLSNIN
+826 K
-837 HLISSHKTDW
+837 LISFHKQDW
-847 DSFETSWDFECLPIL
+847 DSFETSWDFGCLPML
-862 SDVFKKETLAK
+862 SDAFKKETLAK
-873 SYQAWR
+873 SYQAWCE
-879 TQNAA
+879 QNAI
-884 DIAETLALEEEN
+884 DIAETTRLEEEN
-896 NRLFIEAYGLQEEIT
+896 NSLFIEAYKLKGEVEPKVLQ
-911 PEVPIEQITLTVN
+911 EQITLTVN
-924 PRYRYKNTEA
+924 PYYRYKNSGA
-934 TDEEL
+934 SDEEL
-939 ESRFKADSV
+939 ESRFKADSM

-958 YTGRYSLDKT
+958 YMGRYSLDKT

>member
-1 MGINKNQLKV
+1 M
-11 YAAKART
+11 
-18 DFTNAVVARAAK
+18 
-30 FGVFADRIV
+30 
-39 PAREQGDL
+39 
-47 LIIDSITY
+47 
-55 KKSDIGVAYAKL
+55 
-67 IEKVRKMGFEETM
+67 
-80 NEAAYTWFNRFVALR
+80 
-95 YMELNNLLPHGYKV
+95 
-109 IGDDRPEILLNANHL
+109 
-124 TMPGLNKT
+124 
-132 KVTDMLLA
+132 
-140 GTQDEELYEYILLT
+140 
-154 QLAELNKSL
+154 
-163 PFLFE
+163 
-168 KMDAATT
+168 
-175 LLMPDNLLASD
+175 
-186 SVRTNLLA
+186 
-194 LEIDNFK
+194 
-201 EIEVVGWLYQFY
+201 
-213 ISEQKD
+213 
-219 KLMERGTAYTKEE
+219 
-232 IPAVTQLFTPNW
+232 
-244 IVKYMVQNSLG
+244 
-255 AKWLETYPHSTLK
+255 
-268 GKMEYYIEPAEQ
+268 
-280 TPEVQA
+280 
-286 ELNTLKEDRINPEE
+286 
-300 IKILDPACGS
+300 DPACGS

-403 KVKEREALMAL
+403 KVKEQEALMAL

-432 VVCEK
+432 TVCEK

-484 PYMGSKGQNS
+484 PYMGSKGQS
-494 TLKAFAATNFPNSK
+494 ALLKAFLSDKYKQAKS
-508 ADLFAMFIEHGFSLI
+508 DLFSAFILQNLHFSKDNGHLGFMTPFVWMFISSYEELRNI
-523 KENGF
+523 IIQKYD
-528 SAMVTMQ
+528 
-535 SWMFLS
+535 LS
-541 SFEKMREDLLKKYT
+541 SLVQLEYSGFDGATVPICTFTLTKNHIKNKKGCFIKLSDFRGAQNQAPKT
-555 LETMAHLG
+555 LEAIQNRKCGWFYEANSTG
-563 ARAFREISGEVVQ
+563 
-576 TTSFVFRNMS
+576 
-586 IPTYRGSYLRLID
+586 
-599 GDDIEK
+599 
-605 ESKLKN
+605 
-611 KENLYNHISQ
+611 
-621 QDFSK
+621 FSK
-626 IPGTPIAYWVSDKMR
+626 IPGTPIAYWASDKAR
-641 NVFENSDILK
+641 EAYK
-651 NTGDTRQGMAT
+651 NKKMDEIAQPRHGLAT
-662 SDNNRFLR
+662 SDNDRFLKMWYEVNLEKTSIIIKN
-670 QWHEISHAKL
+670 QIQ
-680 CFSAV
+680 
-685 SHETAIASRKKWFP
+685 KKWFP
-699 YNKGGDYRKWYGN
+699 MNKGGSYRKWYGN
-712 QDVVINWEHDG
+712 LEWVINYENDG
-723 EEILDYA
+723 KELKDYA
-730 SLLYG
+730 ISIYKC
-735 SPTRTVKSFSEY
+735 SSRTIQNTQFY
-747 FKYNISWSKIS
+747 FKESLTWSALTSGEFSVRWSEEGALFGSGGYSAFTEQKLQKYILALLNS
-758 SSFLAMRFY
+758 KMTGSFIQF
-767 PAGFIFDVA
+767 V
-776 GCCIF
+776 
-781 NKDIETL
+781 
-788 KLLLGFSNTN
+788 
-798 LARHILQAISP
+798 SP
-809 TLNFEAGQIATL
+809 TLNYEVGHIKTIPVVNENKL
-821 PIIPN
+821 HPIIDE
-826 LKQKINLSNIN
+826 
-837 HLISSHKTDW
+837 LIDKVIHFSKTDW
-847 DSFETSWDFECLPIL
+847 DSFETSWDFERLPIL
-862 SDVFKKETLAK
+862 SDTFKKETLAK

-884 DIAETLALEEEN
+884 DIAETKRLEEEN
-896 NRLFIEAYGLQEEIT
+896 NRLFIETYGLQEEIT

-939 ESRFKADSV
+939 ESRFKADSM
-948 KELISYAIGC
+948 KDLISYAIGC
-958 YTGRYSLDKT
+958 YMGRYSLDKT

-1115 ENMDKDIAAADSS
+1115 ENMDKDIAATDSS

-1178 APLVAESKKVVG
+1178 VPLVAESKKVVG